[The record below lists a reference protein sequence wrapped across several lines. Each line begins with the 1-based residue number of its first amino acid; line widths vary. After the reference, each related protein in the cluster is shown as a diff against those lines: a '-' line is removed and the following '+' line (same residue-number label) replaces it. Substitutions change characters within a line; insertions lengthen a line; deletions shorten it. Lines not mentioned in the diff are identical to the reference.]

1 MLDLLAV
8 GGAHIDRTARM
19 IAPHIMGASNPAHI
33 SETVG
38 GGAFNAAR
46 NAQMLEITQ
55 VGMMSVRGGDAAGQA
70 VEEAIERAGLADL
83 SGSFID
89 RNTPTYTAILDVDGE
104 LVTAFADMALYDYG
118 FGRQVRRL
126 EGRTRIAE
134 AGHVLIDANLPEAAI
149 DLATHYATGPCF
161 AMCISPA
168 KAVRLLPFLARFHT
182 VFLNRRELAASTQ
195 ETEIDRQM
203 DALLSLGVR
212 QAVITN
218 GAAEILVIDRHNT
231 VALKVP
237 TMDKVVDV
245 TGAGDALTGAT
256 IASMITNPD
265 QALEICAI
273 AGIAAAQ
280 LTLQTDGP
288 VCESIDEQAFAA
300 MVEKVANKQ

>member
-19 IAPHIMGASNPAHI
+19 IAPHIMGASNPAHV

-46 NAQMLEITQ
+46 NAHMRRIDN

-70 VEEAIERAGLADL
+70 VEAAIERAGLVDM
-83 SGSFID
+83 SGSFMD
-89 RNTPTYTAILDVDGE
+89 RNTPTYTALLDVDGE
-104 LVTAFADMALYDYG
+104 LVTAYADMALYEYG

-134 AGHVLIDANLPEAAI
+134 ARHVLIDANLPEAAI
-149 DLATHYATGPCF
+149 DLATDYATGPCF

-168 KAVRLLPFLARFHT
+168 KAVRLLPYLARFHT
-182 VFLNRRELAASTQ
+182 VFLNRRELAALTQ
-195 ETEIDRQM
+195 
-203 DALLSLGVR
+203 DADIEVQIEALASSGAR

-218 GAAEILVIDRHNT
+218 GADEILVVDKNGTI
-231 VALKVP
+231 ALNVP
-237 TMDKVVDV
+237 TIDKVIDV

-256 IASMITNPD
+256 IACMITNPD
-265 QALEICAI
+265 QALHMCALE
-273 AGIAAAQ
+273 GIAAAQ
-280 LTLQTDGP
+280 MNLQFAGP
-288 VCESIDEQAFAA
+288 VCESIDEEAFAA
-300 MVEKVANKQ
+300 VREHVANIQ